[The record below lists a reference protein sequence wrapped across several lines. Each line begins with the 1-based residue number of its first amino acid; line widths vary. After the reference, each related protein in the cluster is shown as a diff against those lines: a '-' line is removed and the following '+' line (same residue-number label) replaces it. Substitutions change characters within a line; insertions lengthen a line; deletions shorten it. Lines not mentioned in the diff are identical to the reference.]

1 MNRYKL
7 VLAVFLTALL
17 IAFTGCSNQ
26 TDSSTGASPETGAAT
41 VSITFPTSNS
51 SVQPAG
57 VPWGAEEALV
67 TITDSAG
74 GTVAT
79 VTLTPD
85 APSQEVTLPLGIDL
99 TFTTS
104 VMGSD
109 YGGGDLVEIAWGSQT
124 QQVQDGDV
132 IQLGVRGIISD
143 FYVNGPYQLYYGVK
157 SAFSVQSHAPNG
169 APVGPDDY
177 LIECTAT
184 AASCTAGVGIIE
196 VVPDGNSSQVTITV
210 TVTGLMPDHT
220 EGSLSRTDSFPASD
234 LSDQADIS
242 ITKTVDNQSVSE
254 GDQVV
259 FTITATNVGPVDMSG
274 VVVNDIL
281 PAGLVYV
288 DSSADA
294 GSYDPTTGVWQIG
307 DLTSAAQ
314 ATLTITATV
323 DSDTSGKTITNTA
336 TLDTTNI
343 SPGDNDDSNNQS
355 SISVYV
361 DIQTGSATL
370 AGDAIPPGCYFE
382 EPSWGT
388 TYALGEEVPIK
399 IHVWDDSDG
408 WDQVAVEV
416 YIGSTPILVTIDT
429 AGGNDYIGYWTATN
443 EYWGEQALTGI
454 VHDPN
459 DNSNSCSTT
468 INVGN

>member
-7 VLAVFLTALL
+7 VLAVFLAALL
-17 IAFTGCSNQ
+17 LAFTGCNNQ
-26 TDSSTGASPETGAAT
+26 SDNGTGAGPETGTAT
-41 VSITFPTSNS
+41 VSITFPTSSS

-57 VPWGAEEALV
+57 IPWGAEEALV

-109 YGGGDLVEIAWGSQT
+109 YGGSDLVEIAWGSQT

-132 IQLGVRGIISD
+132 IQLDVRGIIND
-143 FYVNGPYQLYYGVK
+143 LYIDGPYQLYYGVK
-157 SAFSVQSHAPNG
+157 SAFSVRAYAPTG
-169 APVGPDDY
+169 VPVGPDDY

-196 VVPDGNSSQVTITV
+196 VVPDGSSSDVTVTV

-220 EGSLSRTDSFPASD
+220 EGSLSATNYYQASD
-234 LSDQADIS
+234 LSNQADIS
-242 ITKTVDNQSVSE
+242 ITKTVDNQNVTE

-259 FTITATNVGPVDMSG
+259 FTVTATNVGPVDMSG

-288 DSSADA
+288 DSSTDA
-294 GSYDPTTGVWQIG
+294 GSYDPVAGVWQIG
-307 DLTSAAQ
+307 DLASATQ
-314 ATLTITATV
+314 ATLTVAATV
-323 DSDTSGKTITNTA
+323 DTNTSGTTITNTA
-336 TLDTTNI
+336 TLDTANL

-408 WDQVAVEV
+408 IRLPWR
-416 YIGSTPILVTIDT
+416 YT
-429 AGGNDYIGYWTATN
+429 
-443 EYWGEQALTGI
+443 
-454 VHDPN
+454 
-459 DNSNSCSTT
+459 
-468 INVGN
+468 